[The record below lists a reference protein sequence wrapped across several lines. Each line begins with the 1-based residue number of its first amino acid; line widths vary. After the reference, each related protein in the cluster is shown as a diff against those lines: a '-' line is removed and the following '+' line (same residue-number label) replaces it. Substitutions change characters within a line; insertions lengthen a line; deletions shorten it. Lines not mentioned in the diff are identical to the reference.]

1 MKSTRNIKV
10 SIYLNFSTID
20 LYGRFKQFLKIVLKL
35 HYASDLPPDTKLEDM
50 DKLAGFDL
58 RTLPN
63 VEETGESCVRK
74 IQEYM
79 LHDLSSK
86 EAAILPE
93 DKLQK
98 LAVGVCI
105 LKYSYSS
112 STSLQ
117 TRVSCS
123 ISSNFYELKFVLF
136 FF

>member
-1 MKSTRNIKV
+1 
-10 SIYLNFSTID
+10 
-20 LYGRFKQFLKIVLKL
+20 
-35 HYASDLPPDTKLEDM
+35 M
-50 DKLAGFDL
+50 DKLTGFDL

-63 VEETGESCVRK
+63 VEEAGESCVRK

-79 LHDLSSK
+79 LHDISSK

-112 STSLQ
+112 FTSLQ

-123 ISSNFYELKFVLF
+123 ISSNFPRTQVCLF
-136 FF
+136 CFLLGSQST

>member
-1 MKSTRNIKV
+1 
-10 SIYLNFSTID
+10 
-20 LYGRFKQFLKIVLKL
+20 
-35 HYASDLPPDTKLEDM
+35 M
-50 DKLAGFDL
+50 DKLTGFDL

-63 VEETGESCVRK
+63 VEEAGESCVRK

-79 LHDLSSK
+79 LHDISSK

-112 STSLQ
+112 FTSLQ

-123 ISSNFYELKFVLF
+123 ISSNFLRTQVYF
-136 FF
+136 FFRLSINLK